1 MSSISRL
8 TFSAAL
14 VLGTLFTSISF
25 AQSPGPMGMRPPM
38 FGNDKMPGMMGNP
51 KMQEQ
56 RDAKRAERHQNRL
69 DELKVYLQLQASQ
82 DDAWQ
87 SFAGV
92 MKTPIK
98 RPAPMTPSEV
108 EKLTTPERIDKMMA
122 RKAETDAEITKRLN
136 ASKTFYATL
145 TPTQQRVFDTH
156 TQKLFSK
163 GPMGH
168 HTKMHH

>member
-1 MSSISRL
+1 
-8 TFSAAL
+8 
-14 VLGTLFTSISF
+14 
-25 AQSPGPMGMRPPM
+25 
-38 FGNDKMPGMMGNP
+38 
-51 KMQEQ
+51 
-56 RDAKRAERHQNRL
+56 
-69 DELKVYLQLQASQ
+69 
-82 DDAWQ
+82 
-87 SFAGV
+87 
-92 MKTPIK
+92 
-98 RPAPMTPSEV
+98 V

-163 GPMGH
+163 GPMRH